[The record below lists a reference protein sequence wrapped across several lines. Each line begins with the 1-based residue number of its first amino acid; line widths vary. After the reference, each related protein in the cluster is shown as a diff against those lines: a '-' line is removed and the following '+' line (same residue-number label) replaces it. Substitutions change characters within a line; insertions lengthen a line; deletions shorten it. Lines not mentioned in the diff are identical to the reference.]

1 MAGSGTDTID
11 PTEVIYCVN
20 HPRTETLI
28 RCSRCLDPI
37 CTKCAVRTP
46 VGLRCPK
53 CARRGRSPL
62 YVLKPYD
69 YPVIAVVALV
79 ASLVAGALMV
89 QAGPFFALFLS
100 VPVGGVIAE
109 AVLRVTRKRGRP
121 VQIITGTSIA
131 LGALA
136 GPLLWQV
143 LASGSLTLPPNP
155 LVVMVSLLNLGSLI
169 YAVLAIGAAVAH
181 LR

>member
-1 MAGSGTDTID
+1 MAGSGTDTVD
-11 PTEVIYCVN
+11 PNKVIYCVN

-37 CTKCAVRTP
+37 CIKCAIRTP

-62 YVLKPYD
+62 YVLKSQHYLI
-69 YPVIAVVALV
+69 VTAVALV
-79 ASLVAGALMV
+79 VSVVAGALMT
-89 QAGPFFALFLS
+89 QAGPFIALFLS
-100 VPVGGVIAE
+100 IPVGGIIAE
-109 AVLRVTRKRGRP
+109 AVLRTSRKRGRP
-121 VQIITGTSIA
+121 VQIITGVSIA

-136 GPLLWQV
+136 GPLMWQM
-143 LASGSLTLPPNP
+143 LATGRVALPPNP
-155 LVVMVSLLNLGSLI
+155 LLVLASLLNLGSLL
-169 YAVLAIGAAVAH
+169 YAVLAIGAAAAR